1 MNRTTSLLIAAAG
14 ALGLAGCASGDDETA
29 ASTTEV
35 VVGAASASD
44 AASTTDAPVT
54 SETTPVETTAPPE
67 TSAPE
72 PPPTSAPEPPPTAAP
87 GGDFCD
93 ELRAFLTAWVDDEI
107 GPADLTPLYASLAA
121 IAPPELVE
129 PLKILEEDNAILV
142 DTLDSGQ
149 IDEAAYFAAGE
160 QLAAYAEDECGI
172 ALEEL

>member
-14 ALGLAGCASGDDETA
+14 ALAFAGCASGDDETA

-35 VVGAASASD
+35 VAD
-44 AASTTDAPVT
+44 AASPSQAPATTDAPVS
-54 SETTPVETTAPPE
+54 SEATPVETTPPPA

-72 PPPTSAPEPPPTAAP
+72 PAPTSAPPATAAP

-93 ELRAFLTAWVDDEI
+93 ELRTFLTAWVDDEI

-129 PLKILEEDNAILV
+129 PLRILEEDNAILV
-142 DTLDSGQ
+142 DTLDSGE
-149 IDEAAYFAAGE
+149 IDEEAYFAAGE
-160 QLAAYAEDECGI
+160 QLASYAEDECGI